1 MNLLICLFRNRYDEI
16 EWGVIPFFVWM
27 YGKGMVGLP
36 WIVDKTRSQEELAQT
51 FRQLMH
57 EKEILQIPGTHDGM
71 AALIAKNAG
80 FKALYLSG
88 GAYTASRGLPDLGI
102 VTSTE
107 VADRARD
114 IVRASNLPLLVD
126 IDTGFGGV
134 LNAART
140 AREMVEAG
148 VAAVQIED
156 QQLPKKCGHLN
167 GKQLV
172 SAEEMAQKVRVIKEV
187 APPLVVVARTD
198 ARAVEG
204 LDAAIERAKAYIA
217 AGADAIFPEAL
228 QSEEEFRRF
237 AEEIDVPLLANM
249 TEFGKTPY
257 FTADEFQDMGYQM
270 VIYPVTSLRV
280 AAKAYERIFTLIKEY
295 GSQKEGLSDMQTR
308 KELYETIALHA
319 FEELDENI
327 AKTVLPK

>member
-1 MNLLICLFRNRYDEI
+1 M
-16 EWGVIPFFVWM
+16 
-27 YGKGMVGLP
+27 P
-36 WIVDKTRSQEELAQT
+36 WIVDHPRSQEELAQT

-57 EKEILQIPGTHDGM
+57 DQAILQIPGAHDGM
-71 AALIAKNAG
+71 AALIAKNVG

-102 VTSTE
+102 VTSNE
-107 VADRARD
+107 MAERAKD
-114 IVRASNLPLLVD
+114 LIRASNLPVLVD

-187 APPLVVVARTD
+187 APTLVVVARTD

-204 LDAAIERAKAYIA
+204 LEAAIERAKIYVA

-237 AEEIDVPLLANM
+237 AEEINVPLLANM

-257 FTADEFQDMGYQM
+257 FTAQQFQDMGFQM

-280 AAKAYERIFTLIKEY
+280 AAKAYERIFTLIKET
-295 GSQKEGLSDMQTR
+295 GSQKDGLSDMQTR
-308 KELYETIALHA
+308 KELYATISLHA

-327 AKTVLPK
+327 AKTVLP